1 MMNSMKI
8 AMVKEEPH
16 ESQPSNMIDGQSEE
30 NSCSDG
36 FDLSFD
42 DLRLDDK

>member
-1 MMNSMKI
+1 MNSVKI
-8 AMVKEEPH
+8 AMVKEEPQ

-30 NSCSDG
+30 DSGSDG
-36 FDLSFD
+36 FDIPFD

>member
-1 MMNSMKI
+1 MNSVKI
-8 AMVKEEPH
+8 AMVKEDPH
-16 ESQPSNMIDGQSEE
+16 ESKPSNMIEGQSEE
-30 NSCSDG
+30 DSDG